1 MLDRVPHSV
10 NRAHSATLRRA
21 RPRLAALLLA
31 TLVAGGVSVPTVACS
46 QAMSEHWVGTWGTSP
61 QLTEPRNLPPAPGL
75 SDNTLRQVVRV
86 SIAGQRLRVHIS
98 NAFGTAPVVIHA
110 AHIAR
115 SKGAGTSAI
124 DPATDQALTFAGNE
138 SVTIP
143 AGQAVTSDPFGFDLP
158 AFAEVAL
165 TIAFGN
171 TSSDVTGHPGSRT
184 TSYIV
189 PGNAVA
195 APELTDAATTE
206 HWYNITGIDVVAP
219 PAAAAVAVLGNSIT
233 DGRGSTTNHND
244 RWTDDLAHRL
254 QADPRTAHVA
264 VLNQGIGGNCVLRAC
279 LGPPGLDR
287 LARDVLDRA
296 GVRWLIVFEGVNDIG
311 GTPSPAAADSV
322 AQGLIAS
329 YQQIIQQAHAKG
341 IRVYGA
347 TITPFGG
354 SFYDKP
360 GHEEARQTVNRWIR
374 ESGAFDAVIDLDAAM
389 RDPANPAQLRPDS
402 DTGDHLHPSAAGYQR
417 MAAAVD
423 LGLFVGH

>member
-1 MLDRVPHSV
+1 MLDRVPPSLT
-10 NRAHSATLRRA
+10 REHSAIRRRASTLRRLLLVV
-21 RPRLAALLLA
+21 LAAGAVA
-31 TLVAGGVSVPTVACS
+31 TPRAANA
-46 QAMSEHWVGTWGTSP
+46 QAAAEHWVGTWGTSP
-61 QLTEPRNLPPAPGL
+61 QLTEQRNLPPAPL
-75 SDNTLRQVVRV
+75 TDHTLRQVVRV

-98 NAFGTAPVVIHA
+98 NEFGTAPVVIRA

-115 SKGAGTSAI
+115 SNGAGTSAI
-124 DPATDQALTFAGNE
+124 DPATDLAVRFAGDP

-158 AFAEVAL
+158 AFADIAL
-165 TIAFGN
+165 TIAFGS

-189 PGNAVA
+189 PGNTVA
-195 APELTDAATTE
+195 AAELAEPATTE

-219 PAAAAVAVLGNSIT
+219 PPAAAVAVLGNSIT

-244 RWTDDLAHRL
+244 RWTDNLAHRL
-254 QADPRTAHVA
+254 QADRRTAHIA

-279 LGPPGLDR
+279 LGPPGLER
-287 LARDVLDRA
+287 LARDVLDRS
-296 GVRWLIVFEGVNDIG
+296 GVHWLIVFEGVNDIG

-322 AQGLIAS
+322 AQGLIAA
-329 YQQIIQQAHAKG
+329 YKQIIHRAHAKG
-341 IRVYGA
+341 LRVYGA

-360 GHEEARQTVNRWIR
+360 GHEEARQTVNHWIR

-389 RDPANPAQLRPDS
+389 RDPANPTQLRPDS
-402 DTGDHLHPSAAGYQR
+402 DTGDHLHPSAPGYQR
-417 MAAAVD
+417 MAEAVD
-423 LGLFVGH
+423 LGLFMKP